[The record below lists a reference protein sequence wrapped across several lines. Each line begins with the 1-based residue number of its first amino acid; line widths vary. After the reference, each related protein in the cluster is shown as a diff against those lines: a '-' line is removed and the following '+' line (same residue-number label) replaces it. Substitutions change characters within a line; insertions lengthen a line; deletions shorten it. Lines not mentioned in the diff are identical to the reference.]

1 MSRLNSVAMILTES
15 LGVGG
20 IVDGEAGLE
29 SDGLAVAPQNA
40 HAGGV
45 EGGDPHALGHGP
57 ISEPS
62 LSRISAA
69 ALLVKVM
76 ARIWLGHAP
85 NWLKIQAMR
94 AGQHAGFA
102 GACTGSD
109 QQRLTAV
116 LHGFRLLRVQVAH
129 EFLCAACDD
138 FRLVV
143 HCCLPLNRDIH
154 VYHMHGSAQ
163 DNVHLR
169 VSISFTD
176 IQQWEVQCRN
186 LRSES
191 KARER

>member
-1 MSRLNSVAMILTES
+1 MILTES

-45 EGGDPHALGHGP
+45 EGGDPHALATGP

-102 GACTGSD
+102 GACTG
-109 QQRLTAV
+109 
-116 LHGFRLLRVQVAH
+116 
-129 EFLCAACDD
+129 
-138 FRLVV
+138 
-143 HCCLPLNRDIH
+143 
-154 VYHMHGSAQ
+154 
-163 DNVHLR
+163 
-169 VSISFTD
+169 
-176 IQQWEVQCRN
+176 
-186 LRSES
+186 LRSAAPDRGI
-191 KARER
+191 ARLPPAAGSGRPRVPVRCVR

>member
-1 MSRLNSVAMILTES
+1 MEK
-15 LGVGG
+15 
-20 IVDGEAGLE
+20 AGLE

-45 EGGDPHALGHGP
+45 EGGYPHALGHRADQRAESFAHFRRRP
-57 ISEPS
+57 
-62 LSRISAA
+62 
-69 ALLVKVM
+69 LLVKVM

-129 EFLCAACDD
+129 EFLVRCV
-138 FRLVV
+138 R
-143 HCCLPLNRDIH
+143 
-154 VYHMHGSAQ
+154 
-163 DNVHLR
+163 
-169 VSISFTD
+169 
-176 IQQWEVQCRN
+176 
-186 LRSES
+186 
-191 KARER
+191 